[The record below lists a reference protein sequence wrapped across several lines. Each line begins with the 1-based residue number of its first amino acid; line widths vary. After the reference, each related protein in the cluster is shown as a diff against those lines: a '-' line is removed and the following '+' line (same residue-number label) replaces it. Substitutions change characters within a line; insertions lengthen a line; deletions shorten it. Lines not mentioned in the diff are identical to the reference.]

1 MKHILTDSTLTPY
14 VSKILTLYLELPE
27 TPLHTTLYDQKR
39 AAEFQ
44 LRGVPLDLIEA
55 AFLLGSL
62 RRLLRP
68 PGALPLSPIRSLAY
82 FQPVIDELL
91 ACPLSDNYLGY
102 LRAKMKPFAGKKF
115 TDSTEKASTCRV
127 QKTANSDDR

>member
-1 MKHILTDSTLTPY
+1 MKHILADSLTPY

-27 TPLHTTLYDQKR
+27 TPLRTTLYDQKR
-39 AAEFQ
+39 AAELQ

-55 AFLLGSL
+55 ALLLGSL

-82 FQPVIDELL
+82 FQPVIDELISS
-91 ACPLSDNYLGY
+91 PLSNSYVGY
-102 LRAKMKPFAGKKF
+102 LRNKMKPFAGKKL
-115 TDSTEKASTCRV
+115 TESMEKGSAYRV
-127 QKTANSDDR
+127 QKTTDLDDR

>member
-1 MKHILTDSTLTPY
+1 MKHILTDSLTPY
-14 VSKILTLYLELPE
+14 VSKVLTLYLELPE

-44 LRGVPLDLIEA
+44 LRGIPLDLIEA
-55 AFLLGSL
+55 AFMLGSL
-62 RRLLRP
+62 RRLLRS

-91 ACPLSDNYLGY
+91 SCPLSDSYVGY
-102 LRAKMKPFAGKKF
+102 LRSKMKPFAGKKF
-115 TDSTEKASTCRV
+115 THSMEKASTCRLP
-127 QKTANSDDR
+127 KPAESDDR

>member
-1 MKHILTDSTLTPY
+1 MKHLLTDSLTPY
-14 VSKILTLYLELPE
+14 VSKVLTLYLELPE
-27 TPLHTTLYDQKR
+27 TSLRTTLYDQQR
-39 AAEFQ
+39 AAELQ

-62 RRLLRP
+62 RRLLRS

-91 ACPLSDNYLGY
+91 SCPLSNSYIGY
-102 LRAKMKPFAGKKF
+102 LRSKMKPFEGKKV
-115 TDSTEKASTCRV
+115 TGSMAKASAYRV
-127 QKTANSDDR
+127 QKTTDPEDR